1 MRENIISLFAS
12 YTQEIIFLHILS
24 AIIWVGGMIAIRL
37 AVHPTLQSIDDVHIK
52 LGKTL
57 MLMGRFFHI
66 VIPFILI
73 VLLSAVLMIIGF
85 GFTDMK
91 DIVYIKEGIWILM
104 LANFV
109 WMYIKR
115 AKAQRLFDTG
125 DLAGAKASLAL
136 IPKLL
141 LPINIILGIV
151 ALWFGVSLR
160 GV

>member
-125 DLAGAKASLAL
+125 DLARAKASLAL